1 VLPLSSVAQAAR
13 GISKTVAVG
22 VLRGSAMVIIVANK
36 DGREHT
42 NTSRKVRRRA
52 AHTDIMQISEQVF
65 DEPLAWR
72 HSGQQG
78 QRVRIRS
85 DGSSLLDLPRS

>member
-1 VLPLSSVAQAAR
+1 MAGEAIILPVRAVPSS
-13 GISKTVAVG
+13 S
-22 VLRGSAMVIIVANK
+22 
-36 DGREHT
+36 
-42 NTSRKVRRRA
+42 RA